1 MMENIPPID
10 LKDALERTGDDM
22 DFLLELLEMYEK
34 DFRAKA
40 ATLETALAGF
50 DFEALREIGHY
61 LKGSSA
67 NLSLGPLREAA
78 FMLERAGTE
87 KDPEGAIEGMAR
99 LKRGFE
105 DLERYLQESPER
117 G

>member
-1 MMENIPPID
+1 MMKNIPPID

-22 DFLLELLEMYEK
+22 DFLLELLEMYEN
-34 DFRAKA
+34 DFTVKA
-40 ATLETALAGF
+40 DSLETALAGF

-67 NLSLGPLREAA
+67 NLGLGPLREAA

-87 KDPEGAIEGMAR
+87 KNPQAALEGMAR

-105 DLERYLQESPER
+105 DLKRYLRETPELS
-117 G
+117 